1 MLQVVQRCSEKKGVL
16 RNFVKLTI
24 KYLCEGLFYNKVAC
38 LRPATLFKKETL
50 TQVFSCQFCEI
61 SKTPFFIEHLLRLL
75 RNASINNNSFKYICV
90 GVCLIP
96 WVSCH
101 RESRGSG
108 TTVPS

>member
-1 MLQVVQRCSEKKGVL
+1 MRQKQSFRGV
-16 RNFVKLTI
+16 
-24 KYLCEGLFYNKVAC
+24 